1 MATLIGSGVT
11 LIDSLSL
18 VQAQSQKKGLKNLY
32 KEMIHD
38 INTGMSMADS
48 MYRFSHVFPRMQS
61 ALVEAAEASG
71 NLKAVLNEL
80 VEEMESAQD
89 FKRKI
94 TGAMFYPIILLVLAL
109 TMVTGMMVFVIPKIA
124 GMYKEANVDLPMITQ
139 KVIGLSDFIMANWMM
154 LIIYIAGS
162 VGFLLLFFTRL
173 KIGKKIWEDIISIMP
188 VAGNIS
194 KEKNLMMISAN
205 MSMLMKSGVLI
216 SDAFEITEN
225 TLDNIHYKEA
235 LKKIRQGVVMGREV
249 SEMMGL
255 EDIKAQK
262 FKKDKLFPLQMAQMM
277 HIGESTGTISDM
289 LVKLKENY
297 HKNID
302 YKLKNLSTMIE
313 PLMIFFVA
321 AIVGVILL
329 AVMMPFFNIGSTI
342 S

>member
-1 MATLIGSGVT
+1 
-11 LIDSLSL
+11 
-18 VQAQSQKKGLKNLY
+18 
-32 KEMIHD
+32 MIHD
-38 INTGMSMADS
+38 INTGMSLADS
-48 MYRFSHVFPRMQS
+48 MYRFSHVFPRMQA

-71 NLKAVLNEL
+71 NLKAVLIEL
-80 VEEMESAQD
+80 VEEMESDQD

-94 TGAMFYPIILLVLAL
+94 KGAMFYPIILLVLAL
-109 TMVTGMMVFVIPKIA
+109 TMVTGMMMFVIPKIA
-124 GMYKEANVDLPMITQ
+124 GMYKEANVELPGITQ
-139 KVIGLSDFIMANWMM
+139 KVIGLSNFVVSSWMM
-154 LIIYIAGS
+154 LLIYIVGS
-162 VGFLLLFFTRL
+162 FTFLWFFFSKV
-173 KIGKKIWEDIISIMP
+173 KIGRKIWEDMISIIP
-188 VAGNIS
+188 VAGTIS

-216 SDAFEITEN
+216 SDAFAITEN

-235 LKKIRQGVVMGREV
+235 LNRIRSGVVMGKEV

-255 EDIKAQK
+255 IDIKAQK

-289 LVKLKENY
+289 FVKLKENY

-302 YKLKNLSTMIE
+302 YKLKNISTMIE